1 MSTWA
6 DKVKE
11 FGVSTKKQIEQGERK
26 IERLKITKQLFRC
39 FILASLAYGFQD
51 METAFIINGITI
63 LIYSFFN
70 FERQILENAMLLFM
84 NYNTLKKINIHE
96 CDKHEKCDS
105 MCFHWI
111 TDEMNIIHFSK
122 F

>member
-84 NYNTLKKINIHE
+84 N
-96 CDKHEKCDS
+96 
-105 MCFHWI
+105 
-111 TDEMNIIHFSK
+111 
-122 F
+122 